1 MFFSPNALP
10 ATSCTQVWGYTPYSL
25 QAAKAYCKP
34 RPDHRLYKPP
44 KDFNQSKKPLL
55 GIHTIIL
62 MHAERS
68 RLFRVLQAPQVI
80 SRGERLVF
88 ACGILLAL
96 ASLLWWHMVWLAV
109 VFLLLTLCA
118 GFLAVRG
125 ANPDA
130 RETRAM
136 NHSSV
141 PHLGGAAEEPGQYWT
156 DWLSGWYWQ
165 TDAQFRLTLLK
176 PPVESPASDWAAAQ
190 ALTEHSPALWD
201 LCRANNPAQPV
212 GRGLEAGSQ
221 APADGLDT
229 PSHQLQTQLRSGGQL
244 RVKGLPWPLPLAQ
257 DVPAVTSSLMGQP
270 RLDAT
275 GRCLGHHGVWAPD
288 APSLS
293 ARLLEP
299 SVVALPRAPVLT
311 LVEASP
317 EPRRS
322 EDEINQAAQ
331 ESLRFALSHDLRA
344 PLRVVDGFARILKE
358 DYGPSMDRIGKDHL
372 ERILSATVRMNG
384 MIDAVLDQ
392 ARLSQAPLQ
401 LVRVN
406 VSAMVRDIATELLV
420 GMRPDGDNAASHLRP
435 QVMVADELWHLAD
448 EVLLRRVLENLL
460 GNALK
465 YSAKV
470 AQARIEFGAV
480 PATNPTVFFVK
491 DNGAGF
497 DMKHA
502 DKLFGLFQRLHSA
515 REFQGTGVGLAS
527 VQNIIRRHGGR
538 VWAEGATGEGACF
551 YFTLASFGSAGAHPP
566 AAPGHAAAG

>member
-1 MFFSPNALP
+1 
-10 ATSCTQVWGYTPYSL
+10 
-25 QAAKAYCKP
+25 
-34 RPDHRLYKPP
+34 
-44 KDFNQSKKPLL
+44 
-55 GIHTIIL
+55 
-62 MHAERS
+62 MHADRS
-68 RLFRVLQAPQVI
+68 RLFRVLQAPQVN

-96 ASLLWWHMVWLAV
+96 ASLLWWHTVWLAV

-118 GFLAVRG
+118 GFLAVQG
-125 ANPDA
+125 ANSDA

-136 NHSSV
+136 NHSPA

-176 PPVESPASDWAAAQ
+176 PPIDSPASDWAAAQ
-190 ALTEHSPALWD
+190 ALAAHSPTLWALS
-201 LCRANNPAQPV
+201 RANDPAQV
-212 GRGLEAGSQ
+212 AQAGGGVDEAGSH
-221 APADGLDT
+221 APAEGLDT
-229 PSHQLQTQLRSGGQL
+229 PSHQLQTQMRSGGQL
-244 RVKGLPWPLPLAQ
+244 RVNGLPWPLALAQ
-257 DVPAVTSSLMGQP
+257 SMPGAPGVTGSLMGQP

-275 GRCLGHHGVWAPD
+275 GRCVGHHGVWSPD

-293 ARLLEP
+293 ARQLEP

-420 GMRPDGDNAASHLRP
+420 GMRPAGDNAGSHPRP

-527 VQNIIRRHGGR
+527 VQNIVRRHGGR
-538 VWAEGATGEGACF
+538 VWAEGAPGEGACF

-566 AAPGHAAAG
+566 ATPGQVAAG

>member
-1 MFFSPNALP
+1 
-10 ATSCTQVWGYTPYSL
+10 
-25 QAAKAYCKP
+25 
-34 RPDHRLYKPP
+34 
-44 KDFNQSKKPLL
+44 
-55 GIHTIIL
+55 
-62 MHAERS
+62 
-68 RLFRVLQAPQVI
+68 
-80 SRGERLVF
+80 LVF

-96 ASLLWWHMVWLAV
+96 ASLLWWHTVWLAV

-118 GFLAVRG
+118 GFLAVQG
-125 ANPDA
+125 QAQAFQD
-130 RETRAM
+130 
-136 NHSSV
+136 
-141 PHLGGAAEEPGQYWT
+141 GAADNPSSHVPAPALAAQPSVVTPEPGQYWT
-156 DWLSGWYWQ
+156 DWLDGWYWQ
-165 TDAQFRLTLLK
+165 TDDQFRLTLLK
-176 PPVESPASDWAAAQ
+176 PPLGAPAQHWAGAH
-190 ALTEHSPALWD
+190 ALATGLPTLWDISSCMGNDPALAD
-201 LCRANNPAQPV
+201 QAT
-212 GRGLEAGSQ
+212 SQ
-221 APADGLDT
+221 TGHAPADST
-229 PSHQLQTQLRSGGQL
+229 RHMLQAQLRSGGQ
-244 RVKGLPWPLPLAQ
+244 VHVSGLAWPHGLGLEGEAPQGGL
-257 DVPAVTSSLMGQP
+257 TMSRILGQP
-270 RLDAT
+270 RLDAA
-275 GRCLGHHGVWAPD
+275 GRWVGHHGVWTPD
-288 APSLS
+288 APPQPAPSLM
-293 ARLLEP
+293 
-299 SVVALPRAPVLT
+299 PRAPVLT

-322 EDEINQAAQ
+322 EEEINLAAQ

-358 DYGPSMDRIGKDHL
+358 DYGPAMDRIGKDHL

-406 VSAMVRDIATELLV
+406 LSALVRDIVTELMV
-420 GMRPDGDNAASHLRP
+420 GMRPEGACGASPACP
-435 QVMVADELWHLAD
+435 QLVVADGLWHLAD

-480 PATNPTVFFVK
+480 SATNPTVFFVK

-527 VQNIIRRHGGR
+527 VQNIVRRHGGR
-538 VWAEGATGEGACF
+538 VWAEGAPGAGACF
-551 YFTLASFGSAGAHPP
+551 YFTLASFGTAGAHPP
-566 AAPGHAAAG
+566 ATPGQAAVG

>member
-1 MFFSPNALP
+1 
-10 ATSCTQVWGYTPYSL
+10 
-25 QAAKAYCKP
+25 
-34 RPDHRLYKPP
+34 
-44 KDFNQSKKPLL
+44 
-55 GIHTIIL
+55 
-62 MHAERS
+62 MHADRS
-68 RLFRVLQAPQVI
+68 RLSRVLQPLSGGA
-80 SRGERLVF
+80 RGERLVL

-96 ASLLWWHMVWLAV
+96 ASLLWWHTIWLAV

-118 GFLAVRG
+118 GFLAVQ
-125 ANPDA
+125 AQA
-130 RETRAM
+130 RPGEDGIFGT
-136 NHSSV
+136 
-141 PHLGGAAEEPGQYWT
+141 PHAAAAAQPSGVTPEPGHYWT
-156 DWLSGWYWQ
+156 DWLGGWYWQ
-165 TDAQFRLTLLK
+165 TDEQFRLTLLK
-176 PPVESPASDWAAAQ
+176 PPVGASAQNWAGAHALAA
-190 ALTEHSPALWD
+190 SRPALWEIPVCMAAD
-201 LCRANNPAQPV
+201 PALAGRSTEHADQP
-212 GRGLEAGSQ
+212 Q
-221 APADGLDT
+221 ADSAR
-229 PSHQLQTQLRSGGQL
+229 HMLQAQLRSGGQ
-244 RVKGLPWPLPLAQ
+244 VQVPGLPWPKGLGLEGETAGG
-257 DVPAVTSSLMGQP
+257 AVTLSRILGQP
-270 RLDAT
+270 RLDAA
-275 GRCLGHHGVWAPD
+275 GRPVGHHGVWTPEAP
-288 APSLS
+288 ALP
-293 ARLLEP
+293 ARGAEP
-299 SVVALPRAPVLT
+299 SPVALPRAPVLT

-322 EDEINQAAQ
+322 EEEINQAAQ

-358 DYGPSMDRIGKDHL
+358 DYGPAMDRIGKDHL

-406 VSAMVRDIATELLV
+406 LSALVRDIVTELLV
-420 GMRPDGDNAASHLRP
+420 GMRPAGGSGASPACP
-435 QVMVADELWHLAD
+435 QLVVADELWHLAD

-527 VQNIIRRHGGR
+527 VQNIVRRHGGR
-538 VWAEGATGEGACF
+538 VWAEGAPGAGACF
-551 YFTLASFGSAGAHPP
+551 YFTLASFGTAGAHPP
-566 AAPGHAAAG
+566 ATPGQAAAG